1 MSKVRERHGVM
12 EGEGLL
18 PTKKYNIEEDV
29 EEKEKSWWKGKDRNS
44 VFLLIFLYL
53 LQGLPLGI
61 AGAIPM
67 ILAVSYIFNFF
78 FNFIHSLFF
87 KLNILLI

>member
-1 MSKVRERHGVM
+1 MSKVRERHGIM

-18 PTKKYNIEEDV
+18 PTKEYEVIDDV

-61 AGAIPM
+61 AGSIPM
-67 ILAVSYIFNFF
+67 ILAVSYIYSSFLY
-78 FNFIHSLFF
+78 LF
-87 KLNILLI
+87 L

>member
-1 MSKVRERHGVM
+1 MSKVRERHGIM

-18 PTKKYNIEEDV
+18 PTKEYEVIDDV

-61 AGAIPM
+61 AGSIPM
-67 ILAVSYIFNFF
+67 ILAVSYIYSSFLY
-78 FNFIHSLFF
+78 LFYNLF
-87 KLNILLI
+87 LKLTI